1 MYSTA
6 EFVFCTQVTKYRTDT
21 IDGAGFGPKT
31 TESDA
36 ALNVLS
42 SEMDL
47 AESDINRKVFLQW
60 RGAEVF
66 RKIRPSSSL

>member
-1 MYSTA
+1 MYSRA
-6 EFVFCTQVTKYRTDT
+6 EFCTQVTKYRTDT

-47 AESDINRKVFLQW
+47 AESDTISIERSSYFGEVRISQPVRFLY
-60 RGAEVF
+60 
-66 RKIRPSSSL
+66 